1 MTALA
6 LLEALEAPDHA
17 TDRAGFRQVA
27 RAEWLKVRSVR
38 STWWLLSCAFLAMVA
53 AGAGVGIGY
62 RNHTPVATVAQ
73 IVDNSLSGAVLAQ
86 LLVGAWGVLV
96 MSSEYS
102 SGTIRA
108 TFLAAP
114 RRRLVLVAKLA
125 VCAAIT
131 LPVGIAGSVAAF
143 FAGQV
148 AIGGTPIPHAS
159 LTHGDVLRP
168 VLLTGVYLAVVGLV
182 GLGLGTLIRHGVG
195 ATATLFGAMFVPL
208 FLAGI
213 FGTSG
218 IAVSRFVPMIILA
231 NSIVTTA
238 PVPGALNAWAG
249 IGVMVAYA
257 VLATGFGALLLR
269 RRDV

>member
-1 MTALA
+1 MALSQA
-6 LLEALEAPDHA
+6 RRA
-17 TDRAGFRQVA
+17 TRDRYGFRDAA
-27 RAEWLKVRSVR
+27 RTEWLKVRSVR
-38 STWWLLSCAFLAMVA
+38 STWWLLGVTFVAMVA
-53 AGAGVGIGY
+53 AGAGVGAGY
-62 RNHTPVATVAQ
+62 RSHTPVATVAQ

-108 TFLAAP
+108 TFLATP
-114 RRRLVLVAKLA
+114 RRRLVIAAKAA
-125 VCAAIT
+125 VCAAIA
-131 LPVGIAGSVAAF
+131 LPVGIGGSVAAF
-143 FAGQV
+143 FAGQL
-148 AIGGTPIPHAS
+148 AIRGTAIPHAS
-159 LTHGDVLRP
+159 LADGDVLRP

-195 ATATLFGAMFVPL
+195 AIGTLFGAMFVPL
-208 FLAGI
+208 FLAGL
-213 FGTSG
+213 FGSSG
-218 IAVSRFVPMIILA
+218 IAVSRFVPVIILA

-249 IGVMVAYA
+249 IGVMIAYA
-257 VLATGFGALLLR
+257 AIAAGAGAMLLR